1 MSNFIIEDDSLMRQ
15 EKTFGY
21 RSGENV
27 VFIEKQLVIT
37 KEEFLA
43 CYNKWVKGEEE

>member
-1 MSNFIIEDDSLMRQ
+1 MSNFIIEDDSLI
-15 EKTFGY
+15 
-21 RSGENV
+21 RSRPINRDDAIAFV
-27 VFIEKQLVIT
+27 VIEKQIVIT